1 MTDPEEL
8 RIGWGRGWHGGG
20 DGMGGGGEGGGA
32 AVSVVPILALK
43 KLRQA
48 LTELRPVL
56 CAHYINSM
64 TAPIIIHDS

>member
-1 MTDPEEL
+1 MGE
-8 RIGWGRGWHGGG
+8 
-20 DGMGGGGEGGGA
+20 GMAWGGGEGGGA

-48 LTELRPVL
+48 LSELRPVL
-56 CAHYINSM
+56 YAHYINSM

>member
-1 MTDPEEL
+1 
-8 RIGWGRGWHGGG
+8 
-20 DGMGGGGEGGGA
+20 MGEVMAWGGGEGGGA